1 MHICYAKANIEIQT
15 PNHYIHRVRERKVV
29 LMGSPAPKS
38 MSPEIAAAL
47 AAAAKKTVTKL
58 PVAAASN
65 LKKSKYV
72 GKKAL
77 KGVTSRFNCA
87 AYSL

>member
-1 MHICYAKANIEIQT
+1 MA
-15 PNHYIHRVRERKVV
+15 
-29 LMGSPAPKS
+29 SPAPKS
-38 MSPEIAAAL
+38 VSAEIAAAI
-47 AAAAKKTVTKL
+47 AAFEAKKAVEKL

-65 LKKSKYV
+65 LKKSKYI

-77 KGVTSRFNCA
+77 SGVSSRFACV

>member
-1 MHICYAKANIEIQT
+1 
-15 PNHYIHRVRERKVV
+15 
-29 LMGSPAPKS
+29 MGSPAPKS
-38 MSPEIAAAL
+38 VSPEIAAAL
-47 AAAAKKTVTKL
+47 AAAANKTVTKL

-72 GKKAL
+72 GKKVL

>member
-1 MHICYAKANIEIQT
+1 
-15 PNHYIHRVRERKVV
+15 
-29 LMGSPAPKS
+29 MGSPAPKS
-38 MSPEIAAAL
+38 VSPEIAAAL

-65 LKKSKYV
+65 LRKSKYV

-77 KGVTSRFNCA
+77 KGAVQRLSHVPS
-87 AYSL
+87 AYQG